1 MTKEEIE
8 AVAKCAA
15 KQAVDQT
22 LERLGFD
29 VERPLEV
36 QQDVAFLH
44 RQRVASESIGR
55 GVRRSLI
62 GLAIA
67 GVASVFLI
75 GLKQYLG
82 K

>member
-1 MTKEEIE
+1 MTKDEIE
-8 AVAKCAA
+8 QVAKCAA

-29 VERPLEV
+29 VAHPLEV
-36 QQDVAFLH
+36 QQDVAYLH
-44 RQRVASESIGR
+44 RQRMAAENVGR
-55 GVRRSLI
+55 IVRRSLI
-62 GLAIA
+62 VLVITG
-67 GVASVFLI
+67 GVAVFLL